1 MILTPLAG
9 PDGWGDVPGYS
20 SPKDV
25 AAGLVRVSSCAGN
38 VHMLDYNERYI
49 PVPPSFLSNLG
60 KLDKITLYSD
70 NNHQGKSCE
79 S

>member
-1 MILTPLAG
+1 
-9 PDGWGDVPGYS
+9 
-20 SPKDV
+20 
-25 AAGLVRVSSCAGN
+25 
-38 VHMLDYNERYI
+38 MLDYNERYI